1 MVICDQWSLLLL
13 KKKTYSLK
21 VLMKVSSFSNEV
33 FLFKVYTLF
42 LKNNPLAHLKDY
54 SIA

>member
-1 MVICDQWSLLLL
+1 
-13 KKKTYSLK
+13 
-21 VLMKVSSFSNEV
+21 MKVSSFSNEV
-33 FLFKVYTLF
+33 FLFKVYALF